1 MWKNFDSEDKIGSE
15 GGMILSDEE
24 YKESCRIT
32 LEKCPQYY
40 AITCGI
46 YGAMLHTVFCGD
58 EFQNVYDEMK
68 KELQEFIDKDTSES
82 EEIEFYRYFTNKF

>member
-1 MWKNFDSEDKIGSE
+1 MWKNLHCEGKTGSEDGI
-15 GGMILSDEE
+15 ILTDEE

-46 YGAMLHTVFCGD
+46 YGAMAHTVYCGD
-58 EFQNVYDEMK
+58 NFQNIYDEMK
-68 KELQEFIDKDTSES
+68 WELQEFIDKDTSES
-82 EEIEFYRYFTNKF
+82 EELEFYQHFTNRF